1 MSPRVFTDM
10 GGKNKLFFLQDDS
23 ALWEFEV
30 TNNQIFMD
38 LLQGLKSTLAVR
50 HKLRPLV
57 PLKYNGHEM
66 LARMNP
72 DEPGLKQPEEAKP
85 KPVTNDK
92 ESKSDNKLRDA
103 LKNYGLVL
111 AIFADALR
119 NEKDWPK
126 DDCAMPQLVVVS
138 NDVETSMQSSSK

>member
-57 PLKYNGHEM
+57 PSKYNGREM